1 MLKSSLSNRSKR
13 PDLKKFMKNRSV
25 EMSLDNVTNYRNSEG
40 LLLYKAIATIS
51 WRNPCSGE
59 PCFYEE
65 LEDLAAA
72 VMCLNH

>member
-1 MLKSSLSNRSKR
+1 MLKSSLCNRSKR
-13 PDLKKFMKNRSV
+13 PHLKIVTKNRSV
-25 EMSLDNVTNYRNSEG
+25 EMSLDNVTSYRKSEG
-40 LLLYKAIATIS
+40 LLLYKTVVTIS
-51 WRNPCSGE
+51 WLNLCSGE